1 MGRKVNPKIFRIPL
15 IRDWESKWFA
25 KKNEFKQFLKEDIQ
39 IREFL
44 SKRLK
49 NCGVSNV
56 SIERLANIV
65 RVSISTAK
73 PGLIIGRGGLDI
85 EKLKKELKVFVSDKI
100 VLEVNVLEEKK
111 PMLSADVILEGV
123 IADLEKRF
131 PFRRTMKKVIRN
143 AKTSEAKGIKVI
155 LSGRLGGVEI
165 ARSEK
170 LIWGNLPLHTLR
182 ADIDYSRG
190 TAATTYG
197 SVGVK
202 IWVYRGEKF
211 EKTKSNQIKVNL
223 KT

>member
-25 KKNEFKQFLKEDIQ
+25 KKHEFKQFLKEDIQ

-49 NCGVSNV
+49 NCGVSNI

>member
-211 EKTKSNQIKVNL
+211 GRTKSNQIKVNL